1 MQKPKPHIYIFRCTC
16 RAGAWWGSAGT
27 HVGTYLWAHPG
38 RILGSFPAHVGVI
51 SVSFLASLGL
61 VAGLRFGSSRV
72 FPRAHIGQVPGSF
85 CCCLFWAFVL
95 RLASFRV
102 PSTAFPKA
110 ALGPIS
116 RCALARALCSCRGS
130 FWAHF
135 RSVLRACWANCGILL
150 SS

>member
-1 MQKPKPHIYIFRCTC
+1 MRPPASGF
-16 RAGAWWGSAGT
+16 GARPPPPPCPFFGDGGPMSST
-27 HVGTYLWAHPG
+27 L
-38 RILGSFPAHVGVI
+38 I

-85 CCCLFWAFVL
+85 CCCLFWAFVP

-135 RSVLRACWANCGILL
+135 RSVRRACWANCGILL
-150 SS
+150 STCGANARSI